1 MKPCQYILFSF
12 LICVWVFLWE
22 IICVIKKKLSDILI
36 NVFNICLGNII
47 LKSYNVLIVLYNRGM
62 RVNLSELNFS
72 SSHFSSQKKKKKKSF
87 SSLHFSILQKH
98 IWKKTKFFLSSYFSI
113 VSSFFIL
120 SLFHPSNQIDLKLPQ
135 TKHISIFH

>member
-62 RVNLSELNFS
+62 RVNLS
-72 SSHFSSQKKKKKKSF
+72 
-87 SSLHFSILQKH
+87 
-98 IWKKTKFFLSSYFSI
+98 
-113 VSSFFIL
+113 
-120 SLFHPSNQIDLKLPQ
+120 
-135 TKHISIFH
+135 

>member
-1 MKPCQYILFSF
+1 MKPSQRFFFFIYFMKLCQYILFSF

-72 SSHFSSQKKKKKKSF
+72 SSHFSSQKKKKRVFHLSTFPSSKNTYEKKLNFFYPPIFLSF
-87 SSLHFSILQKH
+87 PHFLFFHFSIH
-98 IWKKTKFFLSSYFSI
+98 PTK
-113 VSSFFIL
+113 
-120 SLFHPSNQIDLKLPQ
+120 
-135 TKHISIFH
+135 